1 MATRPEEHDRIVEA
15 LEGAD
20 GVDATEVLVEGDG
33 QTVVLR
39 GAVAT
44 FEEATLAAAI
54 AEQHSGDGRVRN
66 ELRVDPNLRE
76 DPTSERVQEPPSA
89 RTGEDMTG
97 SSVLLPDD
105 TGDELVDDIGDSVA
119 ENLPWDPPE
128 HPTEV
133 PTLAEE
139 RGVVD
144 HDVTAVPAADAG
156 PLPPDEAEATAP
168 SLGELSQQELARAA
182 TPTRHDEER

>member
-15 LEGAD
+15 LEGAAR
-20 GVDATEVLVEGDG
+20 VDATDVLVEGDG

-76 DPTSERVQEPPSA
+76 DPTSDRVAVPQGGP
-89 RTGEDMTG
+89 TGDRTG

-105 TGDELVDDIGDSVA
+105 TGDELVDDIGDAVA

-182 TPTRHDEER
+182 SPTRHDEER